1 MVKNVLCLKHGSKY
15 SADYVNI
22 LYNMVSRNL
31 TEFNFYCLTENSHG
45 LNSNINIIE
54 LPPGLD
60 GWWYKPYMFSKDLPI
75 EGTILYMDLDVVIAG
90 SLEKLFTYK
99 PNHWCIIR
107 DFTRSMRNDWKRYN
121 SSVIR
126 FEKGQLDMYWQDF
139 KANSREYRKKHFGD
153 QDWLWAVTHQQ
164 TPAELWPDE
173 WIQSWKWE
181 VRSSKELTSGARGQ
195 RRLTTIE
202 NVVPPSD
209 CCITV
214 FHGDPNPEHC
224 LDPWVVDNWR

>member
-1 MVKNVLCLKHGSKY
+1 
-15 SADYVNI
+15 
-22 LYNMVSRNL
+22 MVSRNI
-31 TEFNFYCLTENSHG
+31 TGQFKFYCLTENPTGIDPSV
-45 LNSNINIIE
+45 NIIP

-60 GWWYKPYMFSKDLPI
+60 GWWYKPYMHSTDLPI

-90 SLEKLFTYK
+90 SLDKLFDYN
-99 PNHWCIIR
+99 PGEWCIIR
-107 DFTRSMRNDWKRYN
+107 DFTRSMRPDWKRYN

-126 FEKGQLDMYWQDF
+126 FEQGQLDSYWQDF
-139 KANSREYRKKHFGD
+139 KHNAREYRKKHFGD
-153 QDWLWAVTHQQ
+153 QDWLWAVTHQHI
-164 TPAELWPDE
+164 PATLWPDE

-181 VRSSKELTSGARGQ
+181 VRASKELSGGARGQ

-202 NVVPPSD
+202 NVIPPQE